1 MNKGYSARHLVSLV
15 VAALFVCACQP
26 SAVQTPQPDQSALQ
40 AETAPAQSGT
50 DEIQRPSSELQWLE
64 DRGHFSEEDHRHL
77 SALSTRYNN
86 IFSGLDAMPAAE
98 VAALGFPTAKEWI
111 EARNLS
117 TEALK
122 AKAEKGDTKA
132 KAFYVDRQLQMLESL
147 TASSGAENILEAFQA
162 SPELRDR
169 FQQDFIDAHVT
180 AGELLKFHP
189 SPFSA
194 YLFGVSSAAT
204 GGVPFHV
211 AASIAVAGELGDK
224 RSSGLLQA
232 YLEKMG
238 PMDPSAVDSSYK
250 SMRRTAGLD

>member
-1 MNKGYSARHLVSLV
+1 MSKGYSARHLVPLV
-15 VAALFVCACQP
+15 VATFFVCACQP

-40 AETAPAQSGT
+40 AETAPAQSGA
-50 DEIQRPSSELQWLE
+50 DEIQRPSSELQWPE
-64 DRGHFSEEDHRHL
+64 DRGHFSEEEHRYL
-77 SALSTRYNN
+77 SALSTRYNS

-194 YLFGVSSAAT
+194 HLFGVSSVAT
-204 GGVPFHV
+204 GGVPFPV
-211 AASIAVAGELGDK
+211 AASIAVAG
-224 RSSGLLQA
+224 
-232 YLEKMG
+232 
-238 PMDPSAVDSSYK
+238 
-250 SMRRTAGLD
+250 